1 MAKATKM
8 KQLSLE
14 MSDKPG
20 QLAEVA
26 AALGKAKVN
35 ISGICAY
42 GMEGKA
48 YFMLITD
55 SNAKAKKALA
65 KLGREIREED
75 VFAVEMPNKVGELH
89 NTARK
94 IAEAGINVNY
104 IYGTASSGKPSV
116 GIFSTDDD
124 KKALRLINK

>member
-20 QLAEVA
+20 RLAEVA
-26 AALGKAKVN
+26 AALAEAKVN

-55 SNAKAKKALA
+55 SNAKAKKALG
-65 KLGREIREED
+65 KLGCKIREED
-75 VFAVEMPNKVGELH
+75 VFAVEMPNKVGELQK
-89 NTARK
+89 TARK
-94 IAEAGINVNY
+94 IADAGINVNY
-104 IYGTASSGKPSV
+104 IYGTALSSKSSV
-116 GIFSTDDD
+116 SIFSTDND
-124 KKALRLINK
+124 KKALRMINK

>member
-14 MSDKPG
+14 MPDKPG

-26 AALGKAKVN
+26 TTLAGVKVN
-35 ISGICAY
+35 ISAICAY

-65 KLGREIREED
+65 KLGCEIKEED
-75 VFAVEMPNKVGELH
+75 VFAVEMPDKVGEMQK
-89 NTARK
+89 TARK
-94 IAEAGINVNY
+94 IADAGINVNY
-104 IYGTASSGKPSV
+104 IYGTISSGKTSV
-116 GIFSTDDD
+116 CVFSTDDD
-124 KKALRLINK
+124 KKALRVINK